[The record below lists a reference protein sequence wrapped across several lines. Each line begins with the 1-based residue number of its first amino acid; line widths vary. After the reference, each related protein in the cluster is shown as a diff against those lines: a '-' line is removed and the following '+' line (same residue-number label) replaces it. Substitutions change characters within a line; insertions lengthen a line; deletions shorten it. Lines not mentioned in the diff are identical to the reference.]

1 MPLLF
6 FFFFPSLGFVAVTL
20 TVFVRCRINHVL
32 ASESG
37 ADISQGGLKPRVL
50 NSSSHWV
57 VVYVRKKKKK
67 IQAERCLKQ
76 RN

>member
-1 MPLLF
+1 M
-6 FFFFPSLGFVAVTL
+6 AVTL
-20 TVFVRCRINHVL
+20 TVFVECRINHVL